1 MLTDNIVEFSLF
13 ASLLE
18 LKLFIFSLAVLWLS
32 ERIFSTRKF
41 EDHAVNLK
49 KSFKTALR
57 FLEFGVHFYWTVKN
71 LYQRIMK
78 AIGAQV

>member
-1 MLTDNIVEFSLF
+1 MILTDDIVEFSLF

-18 LKLFIFSLAVLWLS
+18 LKLFIFFLTVLWLK
-32 ERIFSTRKF
+32 EFSVQ
-41 EDHAVNLK
+41 ESLK
-49 KSFKTALR
+49 IMLLIKKPFKTALR

-71 LYQRIMK
+71 PYQRIMK